1 MNSQLVKLPIM
12 FYGLFGYHFHNFRPK
27 FKWNERTNLQEY
39 QNLYV
44 SDVLIVMSE
53 DLILSNAF

>member
-1 MNSQLVKLPIM
+1 M

-44 SDVLIVMSE
+44 SNVLIVMSE